1 MTGGGPGIEA
11 RPSLSAARAYAR
23 VHRLQYFCRRCVRAS
38 RVEGRLRRVFQAELN
53 HFRGSPA
60 AQLRD
65 QGQHEIDASRHAAPG
80 QDVAV
85 PYDATIVDDGT
96 PHAEVESAIR
106 DAAGAL
112 LESVQLFDVYRGD
125 PIPVGRKSLAFS
137 LRYREA
143 DRTLGDDEV
152 SATHGRVEAALAAR
166 FGAEVRGR

>member
-80 QDVAV
+80 QNVAV
-85 PYDATIVDDGT
+85 PYDATMVDDG
-96 PHAEVESAIR
+96 AEDRKQFPPRPMAGR
-106 DAAGAL
+106 AAG
-112 LESVQLFDVYRGD
+112 R
-125 PIPVGRKSLAFS
+125 
-137 LRYREA
+137 
-143 DRTLGDDEV
+143 
-152 SATHGRVEAALAAR
+152 
-166 FGAEVRGR
+166 